1 MFDRR
6 TMIKGAGAA
15 LGMAMSAR
23 SYAQIKGANDR
34 LRVAVVGVNGRG
46 QAHMSAF
53 TKLPNVAVTHLV
65 DVDSR
70 VLAKRA
76 GEFAARGHAAPQ
88 TESDYRRLLD
98 RKSVDIVT
106 VATPDHWHAKLAI
119 DAMDA
124 GRDVYLEKP
133 IGMAPAEGEALIAVQ
148 QRTRRLLQ
156 VGNQQRSSKETRALA
171 ELVRAGLLGDVYE
184 AQTWY
189 ANNRISI
196 GRGQEVPPPAHL
208 DWNMWQG
215 PRPRGPYRS
224 NLVPYNWHW
233 FWKYGTGETCNNAM
247 HELDVARWLMGLAY
261 PKTVS
266 ARGSRRFYRGDD
278 WEMYDTLALD
288 LVYADGRTIRW
299 DGNSCN
305 AMPRYGRGR
314 GVLFLGTRGSAI
326 VDRNGF
332 ELFDLAGKQIRQVA
346 APASSETTG
355 TVGEGALDVYH
366 AGNFVDVI
374 RGRASALAS
383 PIREGH
389 ISTTLCHLGN
399 IAYRTGTTLTLDEAT
414 GRPSSPEAMK
424 LWSVDYE
431 PGWEVKA

>member
-1 MFDRR
+1 MLDRR
-6 TMIKGAGAA
+6 TMIKGAGAT
-15 LGMAMSAR
+15 LGLGISAR
-23 SYAQIKGANDR
+23 SYAQIRGANDR

-65 DVDSR
+65 DVDSQI
-70 VLAKRA
+70 LAKRA
-76 GEFAARGHAAPQ
+76 GEFTAKGNPAPE
-88 TESDYRRLLD
+88 TVHDYRRMLES
-98 RKSVDIVT
+98 KSIDVVT

-124 GRDVYLEKP
+124 GKHVYLEKP
-133 IGMAPAEGEALIAVQ
+133 IGMVPAEGEALIAVQ
-148 QRTRRLLQ
+148 ARTKRNLQ
-156 VGNQQRSSKETRALA
+156 VGNQQRSSQETRQLA
-171 ELVRAGLLGDVYE
+171 DLIRAGELGEVYE

-189 ANNRISI
+189 ANNRVSI
-196 GRGQEVPPPAHL
+196 GRGQEIAPPAHL
-208 DWNMWQG
+208 DWDLWQG

-247 HELDVARWLMGLAY
+247 HELDVARWLMGLTY

-266 ARGSRRFYRGDD
+266 ARGARRFYRGDD

-305 AMPRYGRGR
+305 GIERYGRGR
-314 GVLFLGTRGSAI
+314 GVLFLGTKGSAI

-332 ELFDLAGKQIRQVA
+332 ELFDLAGKPIRKVVA
-346 APASSETTG
+346 AASSETTG

-366 AGNFVDVI
+366 AGNLVDVI
-374 RGRASALAS
+374 RGRAKALAS

-399 IAYRTGTTLTLDEAT
+399 IAYRTGAVLTLDEAS
-414 GRPSSPEAMK
+414 GRPSSPEGMK
-424 LWSVDYE
+424 LWSADYE

>member
-1 MFDRR
+1 MDRR
-6 TMIKGAGAA
+6 TMIKGAGAT

-65 DVDSR
+65 DVDSQ

-76 GEFAARGHAAPQ
+76 GEFAAKGHAAPQ
-88 TESDYRRLLD
+88 TERDYRRMLD
-98 RKSVDIVT
+98 SKAVDIVT

-124 GRDVYLEKP
+124 GRHVYLEKP
-133 IGMAPAEGEALIAVQ
+133 IGIAPAEGEALIAAQ
-148 QRTRRLLQ
+148 QRTGRHLQ
-156 VGNQQRSSKETRALA
+156 VGNQQRSSQETIELA
-171 ELVRAGLLGDVYE
+171 RLVQAGELGDVYE

-189 ANNRISI
+189 ANNRVSI
-196 GRGQEVPPPAHL
+196 GRGQEIAPPAHL
-208 DWNMWQG
+208 DWNLWQG

-247 HELDVARWLMGLAY
+247 HELDVARWMMGLTY

-266 ARGSRRFYRGDD
+266 ARGSRQFFRGDD

-288 LVYADGRTIRW
+288 LAYADGRTIRW

-305 AMPRYGRGR
+305 AMQRYGRGR
-314 GVLFLGTRGSAI
+314 GVLLLGTKGSAI

-332 ELFDLAGKQIRQVA
+332 ELFDLAGKPIRQVA
-346 APASSETTG
+346 AAASSETTG

-366 AGNFVDVI
+366 AGNLVDVI
-374 RGRASALAS
+374 RGRAKVLAS

-399 IAYRTGTTLTLDEAT
+399 IAYRTGSVLSLDEST
-414 GRPSSPEAMK
+414 GKPSSPEAMK